1 MDYRIK
7 IGLGAG
13 LLLVGLVVYLI
24 SNSFELTH
32 TYDSILSF
40 LSGLGVGSGIALTWS
55 GWSGRKRG

>member
-13 LLLVGLVVYLI
+13 LLLVGLIVYLI
-24 SNSFELTH
+24 SSSIELSH

-40 LSGLGVGSGIALTWS
+40 LCGLGVGSGIALVWS
-55 GWSGRKRG
+55 GWSGRKR